1 MRQFTSDELRKA
13 WKQFYIDR
21 GHVDVGAVSLVS
33 DGSTGVMFNVA
44 GMQPLTPTIFRNF
57 LRLISSLSL
66 FSITFFYT

>member
-33 DGSTGVMFNVA
+33 DGSTGVMFNVDALSA
-44 GMQPLTPTIFRNF
+44 GTEAPSGYQTL
-57 LRLISSLSL
+57 
-66 FSITFFYT
+66 

>member
-44 GMQPLTPTIFRNF
+44 GMQPLMPY
-57 LRLISSLSL
+57 LLGQ
-66 FSITFFYT
+66 